1 LSPHRHFSGTHIRE
15 RGLVAGMEVIC
26 GFLIALVIGMTGI
39 GGGTLAAPALILL
52 LKLPPAES
60 VGTALVF
67 SAVVKLN
74 ASLIYLYRRQVN
86 YRVLGSLLL
95 GGVPGAAIGAF
106 SLHRL
111 HVAQY
116 APVILAIVGVTVV
129 VSAGFNLLRHRLQRA
144 YRTPQLNLL
153 SFLSLPIGAQVGFSS
168 VGAGALGTVLLFG
181 LTELSPVTVVGT
193 DVAFGTVVAMV
204 GGGLHI
210 AMNTW
215 NGLVLMKM
223 LAGGLFGVVAGSS
236 LNGVLSLRV
245 VRNAVL
251 SWAALTGL
259 VLIFKSLA

>member
-1 LSPHRHFSGTHIRE
+1 
-15 RGLVAGMEVIC
+15 MEVIC

-52 LKLPPAES
+52 LGLPPAES

-67 SAVVKLN
+67 AAIVKLN

-86 YRVLGSLLL
+86 YRVLGWLLL
-95 GGVPGAAIGAF
+95 GGVPGAAMGAIM
-106 SLHRL
+106 LHRL
-111 HVAQY
+111 PVAGFG
-116 APVILAIVGVTVV
+116 AVILAIVGTTVV
-129 VSAGFNLLRHRLQRA
+129 VSAGFNLLRQRLQPLP
-144 YRTPQLNLL
+144 RTHRPGLL

-168 VGAGALGTVLLFG
+168 VGAGALGTVVLFG
-181 LTELSPVTVVGT
+181 LTELPPATVVGT
-193 DVAFGTVVAMV
+193 DVAFGTVVALV
-204 GGGLHI
+204 GGGLHV
-210 AMNTW
+210 AANNW

-236 LNGVLSLRV
+236 LNGVLPARI

-259 VLIFKSLA
+259 VLIYKSLVQVV

>member
-1 LSPHRHFSGTHIRE
+1 MSNIRQ
-15 RGLVAGMEVIC
+15 RGLIAGMEVIC

-52 LKLPPAES
+52 LRLPPAES

-67 SAVVKLN
+67 AAIIKFN

-86 YRVLGSLLL
+86 YKVLGWLLV
-95 GGVPGAAIGAF
+95 GGVPGAALGAIA
-106 SLHRL
+106 LHRMQL
-111 HVAQY
+111 AQY
-116 APVILAIVGVTVV
+116 SGVILAIVGVTVV
-129 VSAGFNLLRHRLQRA
+129 VSALFNLLRHKLQPISST
-144 YRTPQLNLL
+144 YRPSLL
-153 SFLSLPIGAQVGFSS
+153 SWLSLPLGAQVGFSS

-181 LTELSPVTVVGT
+181 LTDLPPATVVGT

-204 GGGLHI
+204 GGGLHV
-210 AMNTW
+210 ALNAW
-215 NGLVLMKM
+215 NGLVLLKM

-236 LNGVLSLRV
+236 LNGVLSPRV

-259 VLIFKSLA
+259 LLIYKSLAQVI